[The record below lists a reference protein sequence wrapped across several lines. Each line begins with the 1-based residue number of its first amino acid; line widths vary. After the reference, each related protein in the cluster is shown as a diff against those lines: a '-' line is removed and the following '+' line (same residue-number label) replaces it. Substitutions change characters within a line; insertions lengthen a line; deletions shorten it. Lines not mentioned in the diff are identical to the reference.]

1 MQRNIV
7 EDIHLRDYLWVIYK
21 RRWTII
27 VFFAVLV
34 TVVTILSFTLTPI
47 YSATAEIIIE
57 KENPNILDIKEL
69 YAIDTTAQ
77 DFYQT
82 QYKILESRFIA
93 KMVID
98 KLGLKENHKFNP
110 WAGSDSKGIIDTL
123 AFWGR
128 DDKDSNEELQLV
140 DRFIKGLSVEPV
152 RNTRI
157 ARIHFESEDPVLA
170 AQIADTVVEA
180 YIEQTIE
187 SKIAAVHGATD
198 YLSRKIEEQRNK
210 LEESELLLQQYK
222 EQYNIISLKEK
233 ENITV
238 AKLAELNSDVIRAE
252 NVRIEAELRY
262 QQAREIAGDPEQIE
276 TIITVVQNPFINK
289 LKADEAN
296 LLNELSELSKKYGEK
311 HPKIITVKEKLKA
324 TRESTNSE
332 IIKIINSLKNE
343 YNVALAKERSLE
355 SALEKQKEESQRLS
369 KHAITYGVLLRDVET
384 NRQMYEILLTR
395 MKEAGI
401 SGGIQTT
408 NVRVVDKAD
417 VPREPVKPRK
427 GLNILLAVI
436 VGLFGGTGIAFFI
449 EYLDNAVKTPDDLK
463 RAVGIP
469 YMGPIPNFGL
479 QDGETSVAE
488 RSLIVHEVPKS
499 IAAEAYRGIRT
510 AVVFAS
516 PDSGNK
522 VLLVTSAAPSEG
534 KSVTAANLAVAM
546 AQSGNKTVIIDA
558 DFRKPRLH
566 RIFNIKK
573 EKGFSNLIVGAAEV
587 EEVINKTDVP
597 DLDVIPC
604 GHVPPNPAELLGSK
618 NMRKYLSALKERYSM
633 IIFDSPPIMAVTDAI
648 ILSTLVDDVLLV
660 VWAGKT
666 SREVVRRAVE
676 QLRDVRANLIGAVLN
691 NIIVGQES
699 YYYYQYYYSYYG
711 DKESQEGRSAEP

>member
-1 MQRNIV
+1 MQINIS
-7 EDIHLRDYLWVIYK
+7 EDIHLRDYLWVMYK

-34 TVVTILSFTLTPI
+34 TAVTVLSFTLTPI

-93 KMVID
+93 RMVID
-98 KLGLKENHKFNP
+98 KLGLRENDEFNP
-110 WAGSDSKGIIDTL
+110 WAGTDGKGIVEAL
-123 AFWGR
+123 AFWKR
-128 DDKDSNEELQLV
+128 SDNNAYEERQLIE
-140 DRFIKGLSVEPV
+140 RFINALSIEPV
-152 RNTRI
+152 RNTRL
-157 ARIHFESEDPVLA
+157 ARIHFESQDPGLA

-180 YIEQTIE
+180 YIEHTME
-187 SKIAAVHGATD
+187 SKIEAVHGATD
-198 YLSRKIEEQRNK
+198 YLSRKIEEQRKK

-238 AKLAELNSDVIRAE
+238 AKLAELNSDVLKTE
-252 NVRIEAELRY
+252 NARIEAEMRY
-262 QQAREIAGDPEQIE
+262 KQAKEIAGNPEQIE
-276 TIITVVQNPFINK
+276 AIITVVQNPFINK

-311 HPKIITVKEKLKA
+311 HPRIITVKEKLKA
-324 TRESTNSE
+324 TRENMNSE
-332 IIKIINSLKNE
+332 IIKIVNSLKNE
-343 YNVALAKERSLE
+343 YNVALAKEESLK

-401 SGGIQTT
+401 SGGIETT
-408 NVRVVDKAD
+408 NVRVVDSAD
-417 VPREPVKPRK
+417 VPYEPVKPKK
-427 GLNILLAVI
+427 GLNILLAAI

-463 RAVGIP
+463 RYVGVP
-469 YMGPIPNFGL
+469 YMGPIPNFGS
-479 QDGETSVAE
+479 QNEETSSAE
-488 RSLIVHEVPKS
+488 GSLIVHEDSKS

-510 AVVFAS
+510 AVIFAS

-534 KSVTAANLAVAM
+534 KSVTASNLAVSM
-546 AQSGNKTVIIDA
+546 AQSGKKTLIIDA

-566 RIFNIKK
+566 RLFNVSK
-573 EKGFSNLIVGAAEV
+573 EKGFSNLIVGATEL
-587 EEVINKTDVP
+587 EEVINKTDIP
-597 DLDVIPC
+597 NLDVIPC
-604 GHVPPNPAELLGSK
+604 GHIPPNPAELLGSK
-618 NMRKYLSALKERYSM
+618 NVRKYLNVLKERYSM
-633 IIFDSPPIMAVTDAI
+633 IIFDSPPIMAVTDSI
-648 ILSTLVDDVLLV
+648 VLSTLVDDVLLV

-666 SREVVRRAVE
+666 SREVVRRAAE
-676 QLRDVRANLIGAVLN
+676 QLRDVRANLIGAILN
-691 NIIVGQES
+691 NITVGQES

-711 DKESQEGRSAEP
+711 DKKSKESSSA